1 MVLFKGYKFT
11 TEKAAIIARQKA
23 AEYQKLPVNDND
35 VTKYWVDFMYSE
47 IGKFWYIQHVE
58 GLENVLGEPSDIT
71 ITTNNEP
78 I

>member
-1 MVLFKGYKFT
+1 MLFKGYKFT

-47 IGKFWYIQHVE
+47 IDGFWYIQHVE
-58 GLENVLGEPSDIT
+58 GLDLILGKPTEIEIS
-71 ITTNNEP
+71 NEP
-78 I
+78 